1 MEPEERRPFLEH
13 LEELR
18 QRLIRCLIVVG
29 GIFIVCWY
37 FSKDLFQFLSHPLI
51 ESLPKGSTMIFTN
64 PAEAF
69 VVYLKLA
76 FYCALFFS
84 SPYILYQAWM
94 FVAPG
99 LYAHEKRYVFPFMI
113 TAIGL
118 FITGMAFAYF
128 VVFPFGLKF
137 LMSFSTEF
145 IKPMVKIQDYL
156 SFTLTLLLA
165 FGAVFEL
172 PVFVFFLTKMG
183 VINHQTLTRN
193 RRFAILIIFLVA
205 AILTPPDVLTQLLM
219 AGPLLALYE
228 VSIILAKMAERKPET
243 PQSDQSEGPTA

>member
-29 GIFIVCWY
+29 GVFILCWY
-37 FSKDLFQFLSHPLI
+37 FSKDLFQLLSYPLI

-69 VVYLKLA
+69 VVYIKLA

-113 TAIGL
+113 SAIGL

-193 RRFAILIIFLVA
+193 RHLAILIIFLVA
-205 AILTPPDVLTQLLM
+205 AILTPPDILTQLLM

-228 VSIILAKMAERKPET
+228 VSIILAKMAERKPKT
-243 PQSDQSEGPTA
+243 FQSNQSEGPTA